1 MLIEL
6 GHYALIL
13 ASVLALLQAA
23 FGLWGA
29 ERRDGFLMAFSGSAA
44 LAQTGGCLIAFGA
57 LMHAY
62 ITSDFS
68 VQNVWQNSHVDK
80 PLLYKI
86 SGVWGNHEG
95 SMLLWITV
103 MALFGAAVAL
113 AGSGMPAT
121 LRARVLGIQALISL
135 GFYAFVLLTSNP
147 FARLVQAPIE
157 GRGLN
162 PLLQDPGLAFHPPL
176 LYLGYVGTSL
186 TFSFALAALLERRV
200 DPAWARWVRPWALVS
215 WIFLTLGIALGSW
228 WAYYELGWGGWW
240 FWDPVENASLMPWL
254 AATALLH
261 SAIVVEKRDSLKRW
275 TVLLAIITFAFSIL
289 GTFLVRSGV
298 ITSVHAFATDPARGA
313 FILLLL
319 ALIVGGALTLYALR
333 AGSLGG
339 GGLFAPISR
348 EGALILNNVLLAVAL
363 VTVLLGTLYPMFL
376 DAMGLGTV
384 TVGTPYYKATFVPL
398 LIPLVLVMAAGPLI
412 PWKRADAFSILMRLR
427 VAAVLALAGA
437 GAAYAWAEGGPLLAP
452 IGIFCGCWLI
462 FGAATD
468 LVDRVRGPNPWA
480 RWRGLPRSALG
491 AVIAHAGLGISILG
505 MSGDLWQQESI
516 RALSPGQSMPLA
528 GFELTLEKVE
538 PVQGPNFIAE
548 RATVVIRRNGE
559 IIGTATPSRRKF
571 TRPPMTTS
579 ETAIRTN
586 GLRDLYLA
594 LGDRDGQTG
603 AYALRVY
610 YNPLVPLIWGGAVVM
625 ALGGGIS
632 LADRRLRLGVAQR
645 APAPKR
651 AGASA

>member
-6 GHYALIL
+6 GHYALIM
-13 ASVLALLQAA
+13 AGVLAALQAG
-23 FGLWGA
+23 FGLFGA
-29 ERRDGFLMAFSGSAA
+29 QRRDGFLMDFSGSAA
-44 LAQTGGCLIAFGA
+44 LAQTLGCLIAFGA

-62 ITSDFS
+62 VTSDFS
-68 VQNVWQNSHVDK
+68 VQNVWQNSHADK

-86 SGVWGNHEG
+86 TGVWGNHEG

-113 AGSGMPAT
+113 AGGRMPAT
-121 LRARVLGIQALISL
+121 LRARVLGLQALISL

-147 FARLVQAPIE
+147 FARLAEAPIE

-200 DPAWARWVRPWALVS
+200 DPAWARWVRPWALAS

-275 TVLLAIITFAFSIL
+275 TVLLAIIAFAFSIL

-298 ITSVHAFATDPARGA
+298 ITSVHAFANDPTRGA
-313 FILLLL
+313 FILALL
-319 ALIVGGALTLYALR
+319 AVIVGGALILYALR
-333 AGSLGG
+333 AGSLDG
-339 GGLFAPISR
+339 GGLFAPVSR

-363 VTVLLGTLYPMFL
+363 VTVFLGTLYPMFL
-376 DAMGLGTV
+376 EAMGLGTV
-384 TVGTPYYKATFVPL
+384 TVGNPYYQATFIPL

-412 PWKRADAFSILMRLR
+412 PWKRADVLSILMRLR
-427 VAAVLALAGA
+427 VAAVLALAAA
-437 GAAYAWAEGGPLLAP
+437 GVAYAWGEGGPILAP

-468 LVDRVRGPNPWA
+468 LVDRLRGPNPWA

-491 AVIAHAGLGISILG
+491 AVIAHAGLGISIIG
-505 MSGDLWQQESI
+505 MSGDLWQQDSI
-516 RALSPGQSMPLA
+516 RALTPGQSMSIA
-528 GFELTLEKVE
+528 GFELTLDKVE

-548 RATVVIRRNGE
+548 RATVTIRSDGK
-559 IIGTATPSRRKF
+559 IIATATPSRRKF
-571 TRPPMTTS
+571 NRPPMTTS

-594 LGDRDGQTG
+594 LGERDAQTG

-610 YNPLVPLIWGGAVVM
+610 YNPLVPWIWGGAMVM
-625 ALGGGIS
+625 SLGGAIS
-632 LADRRLRLGVAQR
+632 LADRRLRFGVAQTR
-645 APAPKR
+645 AARPR
-651 AGASA
+651 VGASA

>member
-1 MLIEL
+1 MLVEL

-13 ASVLALLQAA
+13 AGLLAALQAA
-23 FGLWGA
+23 FGLFGA
-29 ERRDGFLMAFSGSAA
+29 QRRDGFLMAFSGSAA
-44 LAQTGGCLIAFGA
+44 LTQALACLVAFGA
-57 LMHAY
+57 LTYAY
-62 ITSDFS
+62 IVSDFS
-68 VQNVWQNSHVDK
+68 VQNVWQNSHADK
-80 PLLYKI
+80 PLLYKV

-103 MALFGAAVAL
+103 MALFGSAVAL
-113 AGSGMPAT
+113 AGDRMPAT

-147 FARLVQAPIE
+147 FTRLPQAPIE

-176 LYLGYVGTSL
+176 LYLGYVGTSIS
-186 TFSFALAALLERRV
+186 FAFALAALLEKRV
-200 DPAWARWVRPWALVS
+200 DPAWARWVRPWTLAS
-215 WIFLTLGIALGSW
+215 WVFLTLGIALGSW

-254 AATALLH
+254 ATTALLH

-275 TVLLAIITFAFSIL
+275 TILLAIVAFAFSIL

-313 FILLLL
+313 FILGLL
-319 ALIVGGALTLYALR
+319 AVVVGGALTLYALR
-333 AGSLGG
+333 AHLLDG
-339 GGLFAPISR
+339 GGLFAAISR

-398 LIPLVLVMAAGPLI
+398 LVPLVLVMAAGPLI
-412 PWKRADAFSILMRLR
+412 PWKRADALAILLRLK
-427 VAAVLALAGA
+427 VAGLLALIGA
-437 GAAYAWAEGGPLLAP
+437 GIAYAWAGGGPLLAP
-452 IGIFCGCWLI
+452 FGIFCGCWLI
-462 FGAATD
+462 FGALTD
-468 LVDRVRGPNPWA
+468 LYDRLRGNIRA

-491 AVIAHAGLGISILG
+491 AIIAHAGLGISIIG
-505 MSGDLWQQESI
+505 MAGDLWQTDQVK
-516 RALSPGQSMPLA
+516 ALQPGQSMRVA
-528 GFELTLEKVE
+528 GFDLTLEKVE

-548 RATVVIRRNGE
+548 TATVIIRSDGAVIA
-559 IIGTATPSRRKF
+559 TAKPARRKF
-571 TRPPMTTS
+571 NRPPMTTS

-594 LGDRDGQTG
+594 LGDRDAQTG

-610 YNPLVPLIWGGAVVM
+610 YNPLVPWIWGGAVVM
-625 ALGGGIS
+625 ALGGSLS

-645 APAPKR
+645 KPA
-651 AGASA
+651 AASGRVAA

>member
-1 MLIEL
+1 MLVEL

-13 ASVLALLQAA
+13 AALLAVVQAG
-23 FGLWGA
+23 FGLFGA
-29 ERRDGFLMAFSGSAA
+29 ARRDGFLMAFSNSAA
-44 LAQTGGCLIAFGA
+44 LAQTLACLLAFGA
-57 LMHAY
+57 LTYAY
-62 ITSDFS
+62 VVSDFS
-68 VQNVWQNSHVDK
+68 VQNVWQNSHADK
-80 PLLYKI
+80 PLLYKVT
-86 SGVWGNHEG
+86 GVWGNHEG
-95 SMLLWITV
+95 SMLLWVTV

-113 AGSGMPAT
+113 AGGQMPVT
-121 LRARVLGIQALISL
+121 LRARVLGLQALISL

-147 FARLVQAPIE
+147 FLRLPQAPIE

-162 PLLQDPGLAFHPPL
+162 PLLQDPGLALHPPL

-200 DPAWARWVRPWALVS
+200 DPAWARWVRPWALAS
-215 WIFLTLGIALGSW
+215 WVFLTLGIALGSW

-275 TVLLAIITFAFSIL
+275 TILLAIIAFAFSIL

-298 ITSVHAFATDPARGA
+298 ITSVHAFANDPTRGS
-313 FILLLL
+313 FILGLLG
-319 ALIVGGALTLYALR
+319 LIVGGALTLYALR
-333 AGSLGG
+333 AHLLGG

-384 TVGTPYYKATFVPL
+384 TVGTPYYRATFVPL

-412 PWKRADAFSILMRLR
+412 PWKRADAVVILARLK
-427 VAAVLALAGA
+427 VAGLLALVGA
-437 GAAYAWAEGGPLLAP
+437 GAAYAWAGGGPLLAP
-452 IGIFCGCWLI
+452 VGIFCGCWLI

-468 LVDRVRGPNPWA
+468 LYDRLRGNVRA

-491 AVIAHAGLGISILG
+491 AVIAHAGLGVAIIG
-505 MSGDLWQQESI
+505 MAGDLWQTDRI
-516 RALSPGQSMPLA
+516 KALQPGQSLEVA
-528 GFELTLEKVE
+528 GFMLTLDRVE
-538 PVQGPNFIAE
+538 PVQGPNYVAE
-548 RATVVIRRNGE
+548 RATVIIRSGDRV
-559 IIGTATPSRRKF
+559 IGTATPSRRRF

-586 GLRDLYLA
+586 GMRDLYLA
-594 LGDRDGQTG
+594 LGDRDPQTG

-610 YNPLVPLIWGGAVVM
+610 YNPLVPWIWGGAALM
-625 ALGGGIS
+625 ALGGTIS
-632 LADRRLRLGVAQR
+632 LADRRLRLGLAQR
-645 APAPKR
+645 KPATAAKVP
-651 AGASA
+651 A